1 MKFILRI
8 FAYIHKPKTEEKYM
22 WTIFR
27 IDEADFGCEERL
39 PGEPLMDLITLESDM
54 GETLQFEVSDEW
66 LIMQGLEEGD
76 EWPEEVEEENSDSE
90 KAKAQAAWLDNY
102 YNALRELDEM

>member
-1 MKFILRI
+1 
-8 FAYIHKPKTEEKYM
+8 M

-76 EWPEEVEEENSDSE
+76 EWPEEVEEEDSDSE
-90 KAKAQAAWLDNY
+90 KAKAQAAWLYNY

>member
-1 MKFILRI
+1 
-8 FAYIHKPKTEEKYM
+8 M

-76 EWPEEVEEENSDSE
+76 EWPEEVEEEDSDSE

-102 YNALRELDEM
+102 YNALCELDEM

>member
-1 MKFILRI
+1 
-8 FAYIHKPKTEEKYM
+8 M

-27 IDEADFGCEERL
+27 IDEADFGCEERM

-66 LIMQGLEEGD
+66 LIMQELEEGD
-76 EWPEEVEEENSDSE
+76 EWPEEIEEEDSDSE
-90 KAKAQAAWLDNY
+90 KAKAQAAWLENY
-102 YNALRELDEM
+102 YNALRELEEM

>member
-1 MKFILRI
+1 
-8 FAYIHKPKTEEKYM
+8 M

-27 IDEADFGCEERL
+27 IDEADFGCEERM
-39 PGEPLMDLITLESDM
+39 PGEPLMNLITLESDM

-76 EWPEEVEEENSDSE
+76 EWPEEIEEEDSDSK
-90 KAKAQAAWLDNY
+90 KAKAQAAWLENY
-102 YNALRELDEM
+102 YNALRELEEM